1 MEQKAFSDCE
11 REGRKAFRDHGVTG
25 ILCHGYNRDTIERAG
40 FVSGFNQERLSA
52 AERSLNEAKAYHA
65 LTVRDAHIDRAWA
78 NKLSSAA
85 GSPAQC

>member
-25 ILCHGYNRDTIERAG
+25 IFCHSYTRDSIERAG
-40 FVSGFNQERLSA
+40 FLSGFNHERLGA
-52 AERSLNEAKAYHA
+52 AERSLREARAYHA

-78 NKLSSAA
+78 NKLQGATSTSV
-85 GSPAQC
+85 